1 MNTAT
6 RTAHSR
12 TGWSLG
18 LAALALAA
26 SASWAPAW
34 AQPASG
40 PGAGAGMGQPGMGQ
54 RGMGHHGMGHHGGP
68 RGGDGM
74 PGPGMMLSP
83 RMLDAVKATPE
94 QRAQIEQIL
103 GSARRD
109 MAAQRDARRALRD
122 EAQRVFTQPNVD
134 ATAAEALR
142 QKMLA
147 QHDQASRRHMQAML
161 EASRVLS
168 PEQRRQ
174 MADLAKRRGEMM
186 ERHRRERESLAPAKS

>member
-1 MNTAT
+1 MNTIH
-6 RTAHSR
+6 RPSRLHGGWTA
-12 TGWSLG
+12 G

-26 SASWAPAW
+26 AAACAPAW

-40 PGAGAGMGQPGMGQ
+40 PGAGMGPGPGGQ

-68 RGGDGM
+68 RGGEGM
-74 PGPGMMLSP
+74 MGPGMMLSP

-94 QRAQIEQIL
+94 QRAQIQQIM
-103 GSARRD
+103 GAAKRD
-109 MAAQRDARRALRD
+109 LATQRDARRALRD

-147 QHDQASRRHMQAML
+147 QHDQASRRHLQAMV
-161 EASRVLS
+161 EASRVLT
-168 PEQRRQ
+168 PDQRKQ
-174 MADLAKRRGEMM
+174 MADLARRRGEMM
-186 ERHRRERESLAPAKS
+186 ERHRRERESLAPKS

>member
-1 MNTAT
+1 MNTNT
-6 RTAHSR
+6 RTTSR
-12 TGWSLG
+12 GSRLPLG

-26 SASWAPAW
+26 AAACAPAW
-34 AQPASG
+34 AQPAGG
-40 PGAGAGMGQPGMGQ
+40 PGAGPGMG
-54 RGMGHHGMGHHGGP
+54 HGMGHHGKRG
-68 RGGDGM
+68 GGDGEM
-74 PGPGMMLSP
+74 AGGMMLSP

-94 QRAQIEQIL
+94 QRAQIKQIMDA
-103 GSARRD
+103 ARRD
-109 MAAQRDARRALRD
+109 MSAQRDARRALRD

-147 QHDQASRRHMQAML
+147 QHDQASRRKMQAMV

-168 PEQRRQ
+168 PEQRKQ
-174 MADLAKRRGEMM
+174 MADMAKRRGEMM

>member
-1 MNTAT
+1 MNTIH
-6 RTAHSR
+6 RPSR
-12 TGWSLG
+12 LHGGWSAG

-26 SASWAPAW
+26 AAACAPAW

-40 PGAGAGMGQPGMGQ
+40 PGAGMGPGPGGQ

-68 RGGDGM
+68 RGGEGM
-74 PGPGMMLSP
+74 MGPGMMLSP

-94 QRAQIEQIL
+94 QRAQIQQIM
-103 GSARRD
+103 GAAKRD
-109 MAAQRDARRALRD
+109 LATQRDARRALRD

-147 QHDQASRRHMQAML
+147 QHDQASRRHLQAMV
-161 EASRVLS
+161 EASRVLT
-168 PEQRRQ
+168 PDQRKQ
-174 MADLAKRRGEMM
+174 MADLARRRGEMM
-186 ERHRRERESLAPAKS
+186 ERHRRERESLAPKS